1 MLTTPAAEPPEPGF
15 GYEFKWDGMRVLVA
29 VGKGVEAISRNG
41 NDALARFPELLG
53 LPAALGQRCVLD
65 GELVVLDGQGRPDF
79 GLMQTRMAQSDP
91 REIERSTRTH
101 PVQFLAFDLLSLGGR
116 DAMRKPYVERRA
128 LLEGLGLS
136 GPAWAVPPYQAG
148 PAAVVQ
154 EASRTLGLEGIVA
167 KRLDSPYLP
176 GQRTPFWQKVRNRNR
191 QEFVVGGWT
200 EGEGARAGTVGSL
213 LLGVYGSPLGD
224 DRLFYVGRSGSGF
237 TEKTLRVLDRELR
250 ALRRKETSFH
260 PFEDEGDTPPT
271 FVKPRLVVEVEFS
284 GLAHRKVLRQAAFK
298 GLRRDKDAGEV
309 VWEQPDL
316 PPPWESRGQGDGA
329 DAGADASA

>member
-1 MLTTPAAEPPEPGF
+1 MLTTPAAEPPEEGF

-29 VGKGVEAISRNG
+29 VERDGVEAESRNG
-41 NDALARFPELLG
+41 NDAAARFPELEG
-53 LPAALGQRCVLD
+53 LPQALGTSCILD

-91 REIERSTRTH
+91 KEIERSTRTH

-116 DAMRKPYVERRA
+116 DLMRRPYAERREA
-128 LLEGLGLS
+128 LEGLGLS
-136 GPAWAVPPYQAG
+136 GRWAVPPYQTG
-148 PAAVVQ
+148 PGAVVQ
-154 EASRTLGLEGIVA
+154 EASRSLGLEGIVA

-213 LLGVYGSPLGD
+213 LLGVYGSPPGD

-237 TEKTLRVLDRELR
+237 TDQALR
-250 ALRRKETSFH
+250 ALLKELKALETDRETFH

-271 FVKPRLVVEVEFS
+271 WVEPRLVAEVEFS

-298 GLRRDKDAGEV
+298 GLRRDKPAREV
-309 VWEQPDL
+309 VWEQADL
-316 PPPWESRGQGDGA
+316 PPPW
-329 DAGADASA
+329 DA